1 MAQPHTQTAT
11 VALNLPLY
19 RGERR
24 LRIALVGLPN
34 SGKRTLFEAVS
45 STSVQRGTLAG
56 TQRTYDEC
64 AVQIGFDEARVI
76 SLPGVHS
83 LRHSCGATT
92 ARRCRATS
100 LTARRCRSR
109 RPTSSFR

>member
-1 MAQPHTQTAT
+1 MANAPHSTAT
-11 VALNLPLY
+11 VALNLPLF

-45 STSVQRGTLAG
+45 STSVERGTLAG

-64 AVQIGFDEARVI
+64 AVQIGFDEARVVA
-76 SLPGVHS
+76 LPSIHS
-83 LRHSCGATT
+83 LRHSRYLKAG
-92 ARRCRATS
+92 
-100 LTARRCRSR
+100 RS
-109 RPTSSFR
+109 SSPLWRSE